1 MNKVMICSVSPEK
14 FSVARMTYN
23 CFVDIDA
30 AKPGGYSF
38 TWITDHEDTKRFY
51 EDLTHVSYVPFPIA
65 AQEIVGD
72 IFKTEQMEEKG
83 FFVPKG
89 EKPTAEELSEA
100 RSKRTEYLI
109 RCANEGDKLYSQF
122 GDRGIQFIQDSF
134 KRAVKELGET
144 RPWVFTRAV
153 SKVQCPGCGTQVP
166 TLQDGTLPAI
176 CANCKAPINKEL
188 AIELGLWTP
197 PTQRAEVPR
206 EKRKYT
212 RKSQSSEAIV

>member
-83 FFVPKG
+83 CFIPKG
-89 EKPTAEELSEA
+89 EHPTEEELDTA
-100 RSKRTEYLI
+100 RARRTDYLLK
-109 RCANEGDKLYSQF
+109 CANIGERLYGQF
-122 GDRGIQFIQDSF
+122 GTRGLEKIPDFA
-134 KRAVKELGET
+134 KRAVLELGED
-144 RPWVFTRAV
+144 REWVF
-153 SKVQCPGCGTQVP
+153 SNKKPKFECPGCGEKIP
-166 TLQDGTLPAI
+166 TLSTGELPAI
-176 CANCKAPINKEL
+176 CRGCGAILNAKKAAELFPANASTAKP
-188 AIELGLWTP
+188 
-197 PTQRAEVPR
+197 
-206 EKRKYT
+206 KRKYT
-212 RKSQSSEAIV
+212 RKVQATEATA